1 MWTAKRLTVAAAVFL
16 LAACGADEGAQAD
29 RRADWAPEVT
39 AGIDSGNAA
48 YRAGD
53 YPEARRHFRA
63 AAAADPAAATA
74 WFGVY
79 MAEEAMGNTA
89 AADSAL
95 ERVGELAET
104 ARMHHGVPDRAD
116 APSRSPPAYGEPGSP
131 TYREP
136 SPRHG
141 DPGVDPP
148 PEPEAEERHEPDR

>member
-1 MWTAKRLTVAAAVFL
+1 MWTAERLTVAAAVL
-16 LAACGADEGAQAD
+16 LMAACGADEGAQAD

-63 AAAADPAAATA
+63 AAAADPAVATA

-79 MAEEAMGNTA
+79 MAEEALGNTA

-104 ARMHHGVPDRAD
+104 ARMHHGVPGRAD
-116 APSRSPPAYGEPGSP
+116 PHRPPTSREPTPRHHDTSSEERGEPGA
-131 TYREP
+131 ED
-136 SPRHG
+136 G
-141 DPGVDPP
+141 DDP
-148 PEPEAEERHEPDR
+148 AG